1 MSKEK
6 EFKFS
11 SATVEADKSIHAGF
25 DLDSGDWEAKQ
36 DITQYKKQAQLDR
49 DKQEYF
55 GHRKD
60 GYRKLA
66 TIPDIVAIKM
76 LEDHG
81 INLHSPEFMRDPA
94 NMKKLKYVLRT
105 EYADLLVNN

>member
-1 MSKEK
+1 MAKEK
-6 EFKFS
+6 EFKFH
-11 SATVEADKSIHAGF
+11 SATVEKSEGIQAGF

-36 DITQYKKQAQLDR
+36 DVTQFKKQAQLDR
-49 DKQEYF
+49 EKQEYY

-60 GYRKLA
+60 GYRKMA

-81 INLHSPEFMRDPA
+81 LDLHNPAFMKEPA
-94 NMKKLKYVLRT
+94 NMVKLKYVLRT
-105 EYADLLVNN
+105 EYPELLVNS